1 MGHYVRQYTNPQ
13 GQRTWFVWHR
23 VLKSASTT
31 VTRMISHADGVGI
44 DDHHCGTHQ
53 LEYDLLNRIVHTDL
67 GANSYQP
74 WSRPTTNSDPFHT
87 VVITRS
93 PRDRWQSVYQ
103 NLIVDAQ
110 CLGHTPTVDWVQANW
125 AEVMAN
131 PLLSTHFASITQFAG
146 TPLDHTDVIP
156 ITELSRLSDLMTH
169 ITGRPIP
176 VPHLHQSSH
185 LITLTQWQ
193 KQWIDGV
200 YQEDYDLGWWPH
212 Y

>member
-1 MGHYVRQYTNPQ
+1 MGHYVRQYHNPR

-31 VTRMISHADGVGI
+31 VTRMISSADGVSI

-53 LEYDLLNRIVHTDL
+53 LQYDLLNRVVHTDH

-74 WSRPTTNSDPFHT
+74 WSRPRSNSDPYHT
-87 VVITRS
+87 VVISRS
-93 PRDRWQSVYQ
+93 PRDRWLSVYQ

-110 CLGHTPTVDWVQANW
+110 CLGHTPTVAWVQEHWSQVIAD
-125 AEVMAN
+125 
-131 PLLSTHFASITQFAG
+131 PQLSTHFASITSFAG
-146 TPLDHTDVIP
+146 HPQDHTDVIA
-156 ITELSRLSDLMTH
+156 ITQLSRLSDLLTQ

-176 VPHLHQSSH
+176 VPHLHQSTH
-185 LITLTQWQ
+185 HITLTEVQ
-193 KQWIDGV
+193 KQWIDRV
-200 YQEDYDLGWWPH
+200 YQEDWDLGWWSN